1 MSKILKGGSLLSTEF
16 DIFMQMFRKR
26 IIIPL
31 LILLSISTIAIVNM
45 NCSSPGTSNDLVYK
59 NHADGVKYVGINTCK
74 QCHAGIYETFIK
86 TGMGKSFGH
95 ATKEKSAGKFGK
107 HAVIYDKYL
116 DFYYQPYFQNDT
128 MYIMEYRLEG
138 KDTVHKRVEK
148 VDYIVGSGQ
157 HTNSH
162 MYQTNGYFY
171 QMPMTFYT
179 QKKTWDFPPGFENG
193 FNSRFSRTIEL
204 ECMSCHN
211 AYPNFVSGSKNKF
224 ASVLQGIDCERCH
237 GPGELH
243 VLEKQSGTIVDTAN
257 EIDYSIVNPKKLP
270 YDLQVDVCQ
279 RCHLQGNAVLKE
291 GKSFFDFKPGQK
303 LSDYMD
309 IFLPRYTG
317 EKTFV
322 MASHA
327 DRLKQ
332 SKCFIQS
339 NKLKINTNTKKYK
352 NSIYDNSQYSSF
364 TCISCHNPH
373 VSIKETA
380 DAQFNNT
387 CKSCHGSKQYTSLKL
402 CSEKVEARKIN
413 NDNCWKCHMPSSG
426 TIDIPHVTVHDHKIQ
441 IPLKNK
447 IKEEIKTFVGLV
459 AINNPNPD
467 NHTIGEAYL
476 SYFEKFENKKE
487 YLDSANIYFKK
498 KGNYSPVHYF
508 ENIIRLHYLKND
520 YQSLID
526 KASTQAVL
534 YSKDAWTLYRISEAY
549 YQKNKVKEALE
560 YINAAVNSAP
570 YNLEFRNKLG
580 VISLANSN
588 VSLAKSSFEFIV
600 KENPKYVSALSNLA
614 FIYLQENKVKEAE
627 ELINRAIA
635 LDPDYEQALLNKA
648 SIMMFK
654 NDKANALKLINRI
667 LKKNPK
673 NIKAQQALKIIS

>member
-1 MSKILKGGSLLSTEF
+1 MSKIFAEGSLLSTEF
-16 DIFMQMFRKR
+16 DIFIKMSTKR
-26 IIIPL
+26 IILHTLFIFSAL
-31 LILLSISTIAIVNM
+31 GISLFNM
-45 NCSSPGTSNDLVYK
+45 NCGETKTLDTPVYK

-74 QCHAGIYETFIK
+74 QCHAGIYETFIN
-86 TGMGKSFGH
+86 TGMGKSFGA
-95 ATKEKSAGKFGK
+95 ATREKSAGEFNN

-116 DFYYQPYFQNDT
+116 NFYYRPYFQKDT

-138 KDTVHKRVEK
+138 KDTVHKRIEK

-193 FNSRFSRTIEL
+193 FNSRFSRSIEL

-211 AYPNFVSGSKNKF
+211 AYPNFVPGSKNKF

-243 VLEKQSGTIVDTAN
+243 VLNIQNGNSVDTSK
-257 EIDYSIVNPKKLP
+257 EIDYTIVNPKKLP

-303 LSDYMD
+303 LSDFMD

-332 SKCFIQS
+332 SQCFIKS
-339 NKLKINTNTKKYK
+339 K
-352 NSIYDNSQYSSF
+352 NSTTNL

-373 VSIKETA
+373 VSVKVTG
-380 DAQFNNT
+380 DAQFNNA
-387 CKSCHGSKQYTSLKL
+387 CISCHGNKKSTELKL
-402 CSEKVEARKIN
+402 CTEKIETRKIN

-441 IPLKNK
+441 IPIKNK
-447 IKEEIKTFVGLV
+447 EKEEIKTFIGLA
-459 AINNPNPD
+459 AINNANPD

-487 YLDSANIYFKK
+487 YLDSAKIYFNK

-508 ENIIRLHYLKND
+508 ENIIRMNYLKND
-520 YQSLID
+520 YNAVIQ
-526 KASTQAVL
+526 KAKEQAVL
-534 YSKDAWTLYRISEAY
+534 YSSDAWTLYRIAESYNQLNE
-549 YQKNKVKEALE
+549 QKDALN
-560 YINAAVNSAP
+560 YIRAAVDRAP
-570 YNLEFRNKLG
+570 YDLEFRNKLG
-580 VISLANSN
+580 VVALNN
-588 VSLAKSSFEFIV
+588 NDLQLAKASFEFI
-600 KENPKYVSALSNLA
+600 KNENPKYVPALSNLA
-614 FIYLQENKVKEAE
+614 FMYLQENRIQEAE
-627 ELINRAIA
+627 ALINKAIS

-648 SIMMFK
+648 SIYMFK
-654 NDKANALKLINRI
+654 NDKANAIQIIKRI
-667 LKKNPK
+667 LKINPS
-673 NIKAQQALKIIS
+673 NEKAKQALKMIV